1 MDEEK
6 RIEIVADVEDVI
18 KFDDITIKH
27 DEINRTDVANAKREI
42 EELEAQRVA
51 IDERLVALR
60 KKVEYAE
67 KVIEIADAK
76 KIADAEKPSNEE
88 VVAEES
94 SGTVQEEQ
102 EISNSEE

>member
-27 DEINRTDVANAKREI
+27 DEINRIDVANAKREI

-67 KVIEIADAK
+67 KVIEIANAK

-88 VVAEES
+88 VVTEES

>member
-27 DEINRTDVANAKREI
+27 DEINRIDVANAKREI

-88 VVAEES
+88 VVTEES